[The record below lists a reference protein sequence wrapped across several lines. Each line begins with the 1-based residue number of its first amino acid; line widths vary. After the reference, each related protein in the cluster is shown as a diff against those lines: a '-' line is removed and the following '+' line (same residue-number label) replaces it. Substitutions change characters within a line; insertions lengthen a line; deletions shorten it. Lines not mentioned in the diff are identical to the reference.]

1 MEVLEH
7 TVMGPGKT
15 QKLIFFFFFF
25 FFFQQQKG
33 WEKGREGKGRR
44 EGGGGVEGCKGTEK
58 VERRAERV

>member
-15 QKLIFFFFFF
+15 QKLIFFFLFF

-33 WEKGREGKGRR
+33 WEKGRER
-44 EGGGGVEGCKGTEK
+44 EGGKGEKRGKGGRVQRERKG
-58 VERRAERV
+58 